1 MDQQALS
8 LDNMQRAAL
17 VRRGQIL
24 EYVTIGY
31 NCVEGMIAVIAGMV
45 AGSIALVSFG
55 FDSLIEVS
63 SGLALVWR
71 LHSDFNEERTESV
84 EKITFRLIGACFML
98 PAAF

>member
-8 LDNMQRAAL
+8 LDSMQRAAL

-24 EYVTIGY
+24 EYITIGY
-31 NCVEGMIAVIAGMV
+31 NCVEGVIAVIAGLI
-45 AGSIALVSFG
+45 AGSVALVSFG

-71 LHSDFNEERTESV
+71 FHLDFNEERRYSV
-84 EKITFRLIGACFML
+84 GEITLLIEGGSFIL
-98 PAAF
+98 V